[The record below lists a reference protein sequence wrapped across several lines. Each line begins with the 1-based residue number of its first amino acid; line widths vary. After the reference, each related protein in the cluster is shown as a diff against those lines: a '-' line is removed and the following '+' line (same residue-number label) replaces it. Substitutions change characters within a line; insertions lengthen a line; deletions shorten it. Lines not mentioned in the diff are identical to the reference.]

1 MITPIMILRRAALA
15 LFALTALAA
24 LPARADPMLRPAVTV
39 DSAVIRLGDLFS
51 DAGAHAADIVAPAP
65 PLGSRTIFDA
75 AWLAA
80 AAREHQLDWEP
91 ASHFDQASVE
101 RATRVVT
108 GDEVAHSLLADIGR
122 RENVDGAQL
131 RLDNAG
137 LRLLVPASAPSAL
150 DIADLIVDPRTG
162 RFSATVSAQND
173 NATAQRVTGRLIRMV
188 KLAVLDRPLGPGDVI
203 GERDITTL
211 TVRADRITPDAILA
225 ARDLVGKTPRR
236 LLRAEEPLRGDD
248 VQMPVVVHKGDLI
261 ILVLETPFMRL
272 TAQGKALD
280 DGGMNA
286 VIRVANTKSNR
297 MLDATVIGPNL
308 AAVTPPAQLAARAEE
323 TP

>member
-1 MITPIMILRRAALA
+1 MTTPMMKLRLGALT
-15 LFALTALAA
+15 LFALTALAVV
-24 LPARADPMLRPAVTV
+24 PARADPMLRPMVTV
-39 DSAVIRLGDLFS
+39 DSGVIRLGDLFS

-65 PLGSRTIFDA
+65 PPGSRTIFDA

-80 AAREHQLDWEP
+80 AAREHELDWQP
-91 ASHFDQASVE
+91 ASHFDHAWVE

-108 GDEVAHSLLADIGR
+108 ADEVAQSLLAQIGQR
-122 RENVDGAQL
+122 QSVDGAQL
-131 RLDNAG
+131 QLDNAG
-137 LRLLVPASAPSAL
+137 LRLLVPADAPSGLA
-150 DIADLIVDPRTG
+150 IADLSVDPRSG
-162 RFSATVSAQND
+162 RFSATVSAAND

-188 KLAVLDRPLGPGDVI
+188 KLAVIDRALGPGDVI

-211 TVRADRITPDAILA
+211 SARADRIPPDAVLA
-225 ARDLVGKTPRR
+225 ARDLIGKTPRR
-236 LLRAEEPLRGDD
+236 MLRAEEPVHSDD

-272 TAQGKALD
+272 TAQAKALD

-323 TP
+323 LP